1 MNEGKK
7 SFYQW
12 QRPDDTYRSMDGNG
26 DCLNDCGCD
35 ECMSERFAVIGVA
48 YDERKRFYDGSGY
61 PLQHGELTFLSSNGL
76 YIKTIRLNKDGALDN
91 KLDLFNAPPEAE
103 FLLVKDSK
111 GIVLMQYAL
120 SA

>member
-35 ECMSERFAVIGVA
+35 ECMSERFAVIDV
-48 YDERKRFYDGSGY
+48 DMRSSRLFSIGSRV
-61 PLQHGELTFLSSNGL
+61 QS
-76 YIKTIRLNKDGALDN
+76 KTVNLEVI
-91 KLDLFNAPPEAE
+91 
-103 FLLVKDSK
+103 
-111 GIVLMQYAL
+111 
-120 SA
+120 